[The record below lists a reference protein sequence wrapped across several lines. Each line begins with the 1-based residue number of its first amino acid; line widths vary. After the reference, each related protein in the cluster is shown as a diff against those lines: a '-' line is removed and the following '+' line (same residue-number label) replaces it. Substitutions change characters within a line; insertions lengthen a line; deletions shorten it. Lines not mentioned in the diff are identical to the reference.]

1 MRQQEEMGAVSFPTG
16 ILLQLLLEKDKAAPG
31 ARRGRRHSAIVFKL
45 IRSESQRAGTRVI
58 RGLLLPGPWFE
69 TGVIQCSRALFSPWA
84 ERSGKDFMSSLW
96 LPMTARCFLWYFLP
110 ALVKHLRRSSLGL
123 CALMPTTLPKP
134 ANFCLVIP
142 KGAM

>member
-69 TGVIQCSRALFSPWA
+69 TGVIQCSRALFSPWT

-96 LPMTARCFLWYFLP
+96 LSYDCTMFPMVFPLCSGQTP
-110 ALVKHLRRSSLGL
+110 PKKQLGL
-123 CALMPTTLPKP
+123 VCLDASHPT
-134 ANFCLVIP
+134 
-142 KGAM
+142 